1 MNTIYLHSEKHIIP
15 IQEFLI
21 AYGYPYE
28 RRGSCLKLD
37 IQQYSLILLTDIYL
51 CVPNLVFI

>member
-28 RRGSCLKLD
+28 RRGSYLKLD
-37 IQQYSLILLTDIYL
+37 IQQYSLTLLTDIYL
-51 CVPNLVFI
+51 CVQI